1 MMSLV
6 SRYNPSLDRA
16 EPMLLKREGNGCN
29 NAIKYLGAVIRFIE
43 GCMDSMNEW
52 KANLCSTGV
61 IILQKQELMGERR
74 QSNRKKQTVLMNGQ
88 GERKLVKGNK
98 YYGTDVTL
106 YGHNQWAGSR

>member
-1 MMSLV
+1 M
-6 SRYNPSLDRA
+6 N
-16 EPMLLKREGNGCN
+16 
-29 NAIKYLGAVIRFIE
+29 
-43 GCMDSMNEW
+43 SMNEW